1 MSRLNI
7 QTHMKL
13 LKEAKKLLKEAKPAS
28 DASLEKKK
36 GGITLTQDHMV
47 EWLQI
52 FEEDRIKLDG
62 CNFAVVKR

>member
-1 MSRLNI
+1 MSRLNVK
-7 QTHMKL
+7 THMKL
-13 LKEAKKLLKEAKPAS
+13 LKEAKKYLKDVKPVGDTS
-28 DASLEKKK
+28 VEQKK
-36 GGITLTQDHMV
+36 GAIVLTQDHMV

>member
-7 QTHMKL
+7 QTHLKL
-13 LKEAKKLLKEAKPAS
+13 LKEAKQYLKDVKPVS
-28 DASLEKKK
+28 DISVEQKK
-36 GGITLTQDHMV
+36 GAIVLTQDHMI

>member
-13 LKEAKKLLKEAKPAS
+13 LKEARKYLKDVKPVNDVSLDKKE
-28 DASLEKKK
+28 
-36 GGITLTQDHMV
+36 GNITLTQDHMV

-52 FEEDRIKLDG
+52 FEEDRIRLDG

>member
-1 MSRLNI
+1 
-7 QTHMKL
+7 MKL
-13 LKEAKKLLKEAKPAS
+13 LKEARKYLKEVKPVN
-28 DASLEKKK
+28 DVSLEKKK

-52 FEEDRIKLDG
+52 FEEDRIRLDG

>member
-7 QTHMKL
+7 QTHSKL
-13 LKEAKKLLKEAKPAS
+13 LKEARKYLKDVKPVS
-28 DASLEKKK
+28 DIGFEKK
-36 GGITLTQDHMV
+36 GGIVLTQDHIF

>member
-1 MSRLNI
+1 MSRLNVR
-7 QTHMKL
+7 THMKL
-13 LKEAKKLLKEAKPAS
+13 LKEAKKYLKDVKPES
-28 DASLEKKK
+28 DIGFEQKK
-36 GGITLTQDHMV
+36 GAIVLTQDHMV

>member
-1 MSRLNI
+1 MSRMNV
-7 QTHMKL
+7 QTHLKL
-13 LKEAKKLLKEAKPAS
+13 LKEAKKYLKEVKPES
-28 DASLEKKK
+28 DLDVEMKK
-36 GGITLTQDHMV
+36 GAIVLTQDHMI